1 MSSSRAQHR
10 LYIALAVAILLFALL
25 LRLRGLDT
33 TGLWGDQA
41 FTLNTAMRWV
51 NGGPLPLAAN
61 KSSVGFV
68 NPPLIE
74 YLYGAALFLWGD
86 ILSVSL
92 LTLLGGLVA
101 VAVTGAVTARLVGHR
116 ATEDG

>member
-51 NGGPLPLAAN
+51 NGGPLAVAAN
-61 KSSVGFV
+61 QSSVGFG
-68 NPPLIE
+68 NPPLI
-74 YLYGAALFLWGD
+74 D
-86 ILSVSL
+86 
-92 LTLLGGLVA
+92 
-101 VAVTGAVTARLVGHR
+101 
-116 ATEDG
+116 

>member
-1 MSSSRAQHR
+1 MPLLNRKPFYAF
-10 LYIALAVAILLFALL
+10 LFAAILLLGLA

-51 NGGPLPLAAN
+51 NGGAMPLAAN

-68 NPPLIE
+68 NPPMIE
-74 YLYGAALFLWGD
+74 YLYAL
-86 ILSVSL
+86 
-92 LTLLGGLVA
+92 
-101 VAVTGAVTARLVGHR
+101 RNN
-116 ATEDG
+116 

>member
-51 NGGPLPLAAN
+51 NGGAPALAAT
-61 KSSVGFV
+61 KTSVRFRHP
-68 NPPLIE
+68 PPL
-74 YLYGAALFLWGD
+74 
-86 ILSVSL
+86 
-92 LTLLGGLVA
+92 
-101 VAVTGAVTARLVGHR
+101 
-116 ATEDG
+116 